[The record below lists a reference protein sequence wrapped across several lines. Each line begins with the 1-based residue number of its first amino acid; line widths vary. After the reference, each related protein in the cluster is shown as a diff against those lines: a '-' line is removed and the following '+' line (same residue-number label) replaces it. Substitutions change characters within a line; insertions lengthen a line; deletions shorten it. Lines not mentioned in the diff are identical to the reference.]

1 MTSRKTKAA
10 EPKKDTANN
19 QLGRTGNDRD
29 HMAIFQGARGFS
41 GTRTGLEWDKS
52 LDALVVTNQHK
63 RIGVVATYTS
73 PAIKCKFPAIE
84 FLPSW
89 NVRLHHRAQGFRIY
103 LRVTSA
109 DDKTSPWFFMG
120 EGGAW
125 DRKLT
130 PKTEARG
137 WGKTKIDYLALSR
150 PAAAFQFKVEFIV
163 NAKMK
168 PDTPPA
174 ELHRVAVHYS
184 GSGTRPT
191 AKTPRRR
198 RTKKIHIDVPYRSQL
213 DVENE
218 KLAHIVC
225 CPTCVSMVME
235 HFGVDRSTLEVCDAA
250 YDARYKIYGVWPR
263 ASQAAFHYGL
273 PSRVDRFRS
282 LDDVWDTLAEGQP
295 IIASIRVNEGELR
308 GARYPKSNGHLIV
321 ITGMKPGGKVIV
333 NDPYSA
339 GPGGAEIEY
348 EADDIEKVWLDRG
361 GVAVVIEGT
370 K

>member
-1 MTSRKTKAA
+1 MTS
-10 EPKKDTANN
+10 KKIKDSKSSQDTANN
-19 QLGRTGNDRD
+19 QLGRTGYERD
-29 HMAIFQGARGFS
+29 HMAIYQGARGFP
-41 GTRTGLEWDKS
+41 GTKTGLEWDKS
-52 LDALVVTNQHK
+52 LGALVVTSQHK
-63 RIGVVATYTS
+63 RIGVVASYTS
-73 PAIKCKFPAIE
+73 PVIKCRFPAIE

-89 NVRLHHRAQGFRIY
+89 NIRLHHRAQGFRVY
-103 LRVTSA
+103 LRVISVE
-109 DDKTSPWFFMG
+109 DKSSPWFFMG

-125 DRKLT
+125 DRKFT
-130 PKTEARG
+130 PKTEVRG
-137 WGKTKIDYLALSR
+137 WGKTKIDYLALVR
-150 PAAAFQFKVEFIV
+150 PAVAFQFKVEFIV
-163 NAKMK
+163 NARMK

-184 GSGTRPT
+184 GQGSRPT
-191 AKTPRRR
+191 AKTSPSR
-198 RTKKIHIDVPYRSQL
+198 RTKKVLIDVPYRSQL

-235 HFGVDRSTLEVCDAA
+235 HFGVDRPTLEVCDAA
-250 YDARYKIYGVWPR
+250 YDARHKIYGVWPR

-273 PSRVDRFRS
+273 PARVDRFRS
-282 LDDVWDTLAEGQP
+282 LDDVWESLVACQP
-295 IIASIRVNEGELR
+295 IIASIRVDEGELR

-321 ITGMKPGGKVIV
+321 ITGMTPGGKVIV

-348 EADDIEKVWLDRG
+348 ETVDIEKVWLDRG